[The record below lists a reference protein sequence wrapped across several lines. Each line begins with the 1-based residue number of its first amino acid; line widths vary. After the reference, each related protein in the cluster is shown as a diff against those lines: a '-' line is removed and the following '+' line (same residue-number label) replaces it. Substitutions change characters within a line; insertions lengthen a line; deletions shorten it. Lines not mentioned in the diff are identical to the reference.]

1 MPVGGAKPKPAG
13 QAVTRHK
20 QVHEWTEIV
29 DEPFAGPVPVK
40 LPTKTARTLPFG
52 GVEEL
57 PTHAMTRQWWKA
69 LIRMPHCKLWS
80 ETDWVFALETAI
92 VADRFFYGQTSA
104 AAELARR
111 EKVLGTTVD
120 ARRDLRIRYVAPA
133 PDVGEGATVT
143 RLDNFRE
150 LYG

>member
-1 MPVGGAKPKPAG
+1 MPVSGAKPKPAG

-20 QVHEWTEIV
+20 PTHEWVDVV

-40 LPTKTARTLPFG
+40 LPTKSIRTLPFG

-57 PTHAMTRQWWKA
+57 PIHPMTRLWWRTLCK
-69 LIRMPHCKLWS
+69 MPHCRLWADS
-80 ETDWVFALETAI
+80 DWVFAFETAL
-92 VADRFFYGQTSA
+92 VADRFFYGNQAA

-120 ARRDLRIRYVAPA
+120 SRRDLRIRYVDPPA
-133 PDVGEGATVT
+133 AVGEGATVT
-143 RLDNFRE
+143 RLDDYRD
-150 LYG
+150 L